1 MIIINQNLSA
11 KEKIIIKAIIF
22 DLDDTLV
29 KTSKLY
35 RQARE
40 DFYQLIKKYE
50 INSSNIE
57 KVLNKLDEIDIKNIL
72 KYGFSRER
80 YPISLGETYEFFA
93 KRNHQKID
101 EKIRKEFEE
110 IGWKVYQK
118 VPELAED
125 VYFVLDL
132 LVKKYTLILATL
144 GDPTVQENKLKL
156 TGLKKYFSKVYIMKH
171 KNTDEYEGI
180 IKEMKLKK
188 QETWLVGNSV
198 RSDLNPGLKLGLNCI
213 LIPFFA
219 WKFEEEKPISNNF
232 LQLNSLKEILNY
244 L

>member
-1 MIIINQNLSA
+1 MAIIKQNLPE

-35 RQARE
+35 NQARE

-50 INSSNIE
+50 ITSSNIE
-57 KVLNKLDEIDIKNIL
+57 KVLNKLDEIDIKNVL

-93 KRNHQKID
+93 KRNEQKID

-118 VPELAED
+118 VPELVED

-132 LVKKYTLILATL
+132 LVKKYTLVLATL
-144 GDPTVQENKLKL
+144 GDPIVQENKLKL
-156 TGLKKYFSKVYIMKH
+156 TGLKKYFSKVYIMKY
-171 KNTDEYEGI
+171 KNIEEYEDI
-180 IKEMKLKK
+180 IKEMKLKR
-188 QETWLVGNSV
+188 QETWLVGNSI

>member
-1 MIIINQNLSA
+1 MAIIKQNLPE

-35 RQARE
+35 SQARE

-50 INSSNIE
+50 ITSSNIE
-57 KVLNKLDEIDIKNIL
+57 KVLNKLDEIDIKNVL

-93 KRNHQKID
+93 KRNEQKID

-118 VPELAED
+118 VPELVED

-132 LVKKYTLILATL
+132 LVKKYTLVLATL
-144 GDPTVQENKLKL
+144 GDPIVQENKLKL
-156 TGLKKYFSKVYIMKH
+156 TGLKKYFSKVYIMKY
-171 KNTDEYEGI
+171 KNIEEYEDI
-180 IKEMKLKK
+180 IKEMKLKR
-188 QETWLVGNSV
+188 QETWLVGNSI